1 VADKIREIRLE
12 QIASLRERGI
22 NPYPDR
28 FDRSH
33 SLAEARALGESLG
46 LEAGEDAPEDAEVI
60 RVAGRLI
67 AFRAFG
73 RLSFASLQDVD
84 ARLQFALN
92 ARVLTKPVCKQ
103 FPKDISVGDF
113 VGVHGK
119 LFRTKKGELTVNVE
133 SYQLLGKALRP
144 MPEKWA
150 GLKNQELRW
159 RHRYVDLIANADTRK
174 RFKQRSQV
182 VRVMRA
188 MLDDNDF
195 FEVETPILVNKPSGA
210 LARPFTSH
218 HNSLD
223 LNVFLRIAPET
234 YLKRLIVGG
243 FDRVYEFA
251 RCFRNEGMDPSHLQD
266 FTMLEWYA
274 AYWNYE
280 DNMAFTEKLIQHT
293 IQEVCGQLTV
303 EFGGVTTDF
312 GGTWPRVP
320 LRDMILEGSG
330 VDIFEHDTA
339 EGIRTAM
346 ADQGIRLELPAEE
359 VQKLGRGNL
368 IDQLYKKVAR
378 PKITNPVFVT
388 QHPADLSPLARRNDD
403 DPSRVDRFQLV
414 VHGWEIVNAYSELV
428 DPIDQRERL
437 EEQSAA
443 RDAGDEEAMDVDEE
457 YLLAMEYG
465 MPPISGFGLGVDRF
479 CALLT
484 GQDNLRDVVLFP
496 LLRPLAK
503 STLEELEADA
513 EAEPDGST
521 PW

>member
-1 VADKIREIRLE
+1 MADKIREIRLE

-73 RLSFASLQDVD
+73 RLSFGSLQDVD

-133 SYQLLGKALRP
+133 SYELLGKALRP

-243 FDRVYEFA
+243 FDRVYE
-251 RCFRNEGMDPSHLQD
+251 
-266 FTMLEWYA
+266 
-274 AYWNYE
+274 
-280 DNMAFTEKLIQHT
+280 
-293 IQEVCGQLTV
+293 
-303 EFGGVTTDF
+303 
-312 GGTWPRVP
+312 
-320 LRDMILEGSG
+320 
-330 VDIFEHDTA
+330 
-339 EGIRTAM
+339 
-346 ADQGIRLELPAEE
+346 
-359 VQKLGRGNL
+359 
-368 IDQLYKKVAR
+368 
-378 PKITNPVFVT
+378 
-388 QHPADLSPLARRNDD
+388 
-403 DPSRVDRFQLV
+403 
-414 VHGWEIVNAYSELV
+414 
-428 DPIDQRERL
+428 
-437 EEQSAA
+437 
-443 RDAGDEEAMDVDEE
+443 
-457 YLLAMEYG
+457 
-465 MPPISGFGLGVDRF
+465 
-479 CALLT
+479 
-484 GQDNLRDVVLFP
+484 
-496 LLRPLAK
+496 
-503 STLEELEADA
+503 
-513 EAEPDGST
+513 
-521 PW
+521 